1 MAIQVTS
8 RPTPQVGAFSVSEAS
23 TARVEVIMARYP
35 EDRKASGIIPLLDRR
50 IVTKRYGRAILDTLP
65 RYQFDIER

>member
-1 MAIQVTS
+1 
-8 RPTPQVGAFSVSEAS
+8 
-23 TARVEVIMARYP
+23 
-35 EDRKASGIIPLLDRR
+35 LLDRR